1 MPRTPLVQQR
11 KLLGAAI
18 LSDQAWAAIA
28 KALGIS
34 KREIQIIQ
42 GVFDNLIQSGIA
54 GRLDMSEHTVHT
66 HLNRLFKKLNIT
78 TRTELVLRIMEQ
90 MIALTLAETGVLPP
104 ICRRHERGA
113 CPLRSQSARSQRR
126 SATSAVAGPCP
137 ETVGRTAD

>member
-1 MPRTPLVQQR
+1 MPRPRLIQQR

-18 LSDQAWAAIA
+18 LSDHAWSEIA
-28 KALGIS
+28 KTLGIT

-42 GVFDNLIQSGIA
+42 GVFDNHTQQGIA
-54 GRLDMSEHTVHT
+54 TRLNMNEHTAHT

-104 ICRRHERGA
+104 ICRRHQRGA
-113 CPLRSQSARSQRR
+113 CPLRSASARPPK
-126 SATSAVAGPCP
+126 A
-137 ETVGRTAD
+137 